1 MWLCVSP
8 SSSIL
13 LHDFHKHSSSTCLW
27 LAFFTLSCDHWICLC
42 ECVCVSA
49 FDAPHPLSM
58 LCSKIKPRKGEE
70 KKSFSF
76 CNLLQGWYRGR
87 SITVRFKRSLLDS
100 RLAINF
106 FFLYSYHY
114 MFFFF
119 FSEQQAIKERKGKE
133 RKHSHSLATRRC
145 SVPLGCILYITS
157 KSNLLTETIK
167 RCGDTEKR
175 QNQDAIFL
183 PTLR

>member
-1 MWLCVSP
+1 MCLSFFFD
-8 SSSIL
+8 SSSW
-13 LHDFHKHSSSTCLW
+13 FPQ
-27 LAFFTLSCDHWICLC
+27 AFFFHLFVACILYSLLWSLNLFMWVR
-42 ECVCVSA
+42 VCVSA

-70 KKSFSF
+70 KKSLSF

-100 RLAINF
+100 RLAINL

-119 FSEQQAIKERKGKE
+119 LPEQQAIKERKGKE
-133 RKHSHSLATRRC
+133 RKGNIRIRW
-145 SVPLGCILYITS
+145 PLGGVVYH
-157 KSNLLTETIK
+157 
-167 RCGDTEKR
+167 
-175 QNQDAIFL
+175 
-183 PTLR
+183 

>member
-1 MWLCVSP
+1 VSLLLLRFFFMI
-8 SSSIL
+8 STSIL
-13 LHDFHKHSSSTCLW
+13 LPLVCGLHSLLSLLW
-27 LAFFTLSCDHWICLC
+27 SLNLFMWVR
-42 ECVCVSA
+42 VCVSA

-87 SITVRFKRSLLDS
+87 SITVWFKRSLLDS

-119 FSEQQAIKERKGKE
+119 FSRTTSNKGKERKGKE
-133 RKHSHSLATRRC
+133 TFAFAGH
-145 SVPLGCILYITS
+145 
-157 KSNLLTETIK
+157 
-167 RCGDTEKR
+167 
-175 QNQDAIFL
+175 
-183 PTLR
+183 